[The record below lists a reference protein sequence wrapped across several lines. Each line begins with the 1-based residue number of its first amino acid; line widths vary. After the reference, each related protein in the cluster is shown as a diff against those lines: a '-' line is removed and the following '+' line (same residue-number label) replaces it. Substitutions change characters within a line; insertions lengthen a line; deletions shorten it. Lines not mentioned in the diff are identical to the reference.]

1 MICQTYFQ
9 KGKKR
14 FAVLIDPDKQ
24 DLIDTGK
31 FAANAQNSSAD
42 MIFVGGSL
50 VSGDTSKTV
59 EAIKDHTDL
68 PVILFPGSIFQ
79 ISDNADAILFLSLIS
94 GRNPE
99 YLIGNHVLAAPLLQ
113 KSNLEII
120 PVGYVLVHGGN
131 ISSVEYMSNTKPIPS
146 NKTDIILATSI
157 AGQMTGKKAIYL
169 EAGSGAI
176 NHVPGIAV
184 QQVSKSLNIPLI
196 VGGGIK
202 ETDQANLLYASG
214 ADILVIGNLFEKNPD
229 TLRVFSEIKEK
240 FNS

>member
-1 MICQTYFQ
+1 VIYQTYFQ

-31 FAANAQNSSAD
+31 FAANAQNSAAD

-99 YLIGNHVLAAPLLQ
+99 YLIGNHVIAAPLLQ

-120 PVGYVLVHGGN
+120 PVGYVLVNGGN

-176 NHVPGIAV
+176 NHVPGIVV
-184 QQVSKSLNIPLI
+184 QKVSNSLNIPLI

-202 ETDQANLLYASG
+202 ETDQAKLLYASG

-229 TLRVFSEIKEK
+229 TLRAFSEIKEK